1 MTDGTHL
8 GMRLA
13 TLREALGLEADEL
26 ASLLHVDAS
35 SVLAMEDGTKPPTA
49 TQLEALSDLY
59 GLPTSVML
67 SSEGETTPSW
77 KVPGFLAADK
87 GRLEAFKAIA
97 KVNRIAL
104 NLMEM
109 HSIEETARL
118 A

>member
-26 ASLLHVDAS
+26 ASLLHVDVS

-59 GLPTSVML
+59 GLPMSVML
-67 SSEGETTPSW
+67 SSEGEPTPSW
-77 KVPGFLAADK
+77 KVPGFLAEGDE
-87 GRLEAFKAIA
+87 RLDAIRTIA
-97 KVNRIAL
+97 GINRIAL
-104 NLMEM
+104 NLVEM
-109 HSIEETARL
+109 HSIEEASRL